1 MVIYHE
7 YKKTTP
13 LLFLQI
19 HFSKMKTLSMCN
31 FNILRHYQATTVKQ
45 SGAFCTGTA
54 EQEVDPHLLL
64 VPIKILLL
72 SICAHDF
79 VQQIP
84 GYSCL

>member
-31 FNILRHYQATTVKQ
+31 FNILRHYQATTVKL

-54 EQEVDPHLLL
+54 EQEVDPH
-64 VPIKILLL
+64 ILLEPVCCKKRQKYFL
-72 SICAHDF
+72 TSNWF
-79 VQQIP
+79 VE
-84 GYSCL
+84 